1 MNMDSTWFS
10 QGDGTGPAGSFPAGE
25 LSSSETQVIPEIV
38 GQGLV
43 LRRVLDANLL
53 AWNKK
58 GIYDQFECYDQLS
71 TQEDQPC

>member
-10 QGDGTGPAGSFPAGE
+10 QGNGTGPAGSFPAGE
-25 LSSSETQVIPEIV
+25 LSSGETQVIPEIV

-43 LRRVLDANLL
+43 LGRILDADLL

-58 GIYDQFECYDQLS
+58 GINDQFKCYDQLS